1 MSSAVAPESEY
12 PATRLGVSPMKFG
25 VWLFLA
31 SEMMFFTGMLGS
43 YIVLRFAQ
51 PQVFHEEA
59 MKLNWALAALN
70 TVILISSSLTMAFA
84 VKKTAENKQPE
95 AAKFLLFTFLLGGLF
110 LVFKSVEYGMKI
122 EHGILP
128 KTNLFFAAYYT
139 LTGCHALHIIGG
151 LIPILNEWR
160 WARQGKLTAE
170 GAELMGLY
178 WHFVDLVW
186 IFLFPLLYLL

>member
-1 MSSAVAPESEY
+1 MTSAAEQENEY
-12 PATRLGVSPMKFG
+12 PPTRLGVSPMKFG

-31 SEMMFFTGMLGS
+31 SELMFFTGMLGS

-59 MKLNWALAALN
+59 MKLNWPLAALN
-70 TVILISSSLTMAFA
+70 TIILISSSLTMAMA
-84 VKKTAENKQPE
+84 VKTAQANKQNE
-95 AAKFLLFTFLLGGLF
+95 TAKYLLTTFGLGALF
-110 LVFKSVEYGMKI
+110 LVFKSVEYGMKM

-151 LIPILNEWR
+151 LIPMINEWR
-160 WARQGKLTAE
+160 WARKGELTAE
-170 GAELMGLY
+170 GAEMMGLY

>member
-1 MSSAVAPESEY
+1 MSSAVAHESEY

-43 YIVLRFAQ
+43 FIVLRFAQ
-51 PQVFHEEA
+51 PQIFHDEA
-59 MKLNWALAALN
+59 MKLNWPLAALN
-70 TVILISSSLTMAFA
+70 TIILISSSLTMAYA
-84 VKKTAENKQPE
+84 VRCAQENKQPA
-95 AAKFLLFTFLLGGLF
+95 AAKYLLTTFLLGSLF
-110 LVFKSVEYGMKI
+110 LVIKSIEYAMKI

-128 KTNLFFAAYYT
+128 KTSLFFGAYFT

-160 WARQGKLTAE
+160 WARQGKLSGE